1 MTEITLRQISLA
13 DVPECVCIHMQ
24 AFQGFFLTFLGEQ
37 FLRELYTAIASDPSG
52 IGFVAGNSEGLLGF
66 VVGTD
71 QPPGLYRR
79 LLRRRWWNFALASLG
94 ALIKR
99 PGIFPR
105 LLRAFTK
112 PAQKMEVRNC
122 GTLMSIAVLPEAQGK
137 RIGQILVTAFLCE
150 AARRGLEYV
159 NLTTD
164 RLNNESVNKFYTRMG
179 FKLLR
184 DYVTPEGRL
193 MNEYIIQLALF
204 QVQQAYSN
212 LMGTSL
218 PIK

>member
-1 MTEITLRQISLA
+1 MTDISLRQISSA

-24 AFQGFFLTFLGEQ
+24 AFRGFFLTFLGEQ
-37 FLRELYTAIASDPSG
+37 FLRELYTAIVYDPSG
-52 IGFVAGNSEGLLGF
+52 IGFAAGTTEGLLGF

-79 LLRRRWWNFALASLG
+79 LLRRRWWNFGLASLG
-94 ALIKR
+94 ALFKHPAIL
-99 PGIFPR
+99 PR
-105 LLRAFTK
+105 LLRAFTM

-122 GTLMSIAVLPEAQGK
+122 GTLMSIAVLPEAQGRK
-137 RIGQILVTAFLCE
+137 IGQMLVTAFLRE

-164 RLNNESVNKFYTRMG
+164 RLNNEPVNRFYTRMG

-193 MNEYIIQLALF
+193 MNEYIIELALF
-204 QVQQAYSN
+204 QVKQPNSN
-212 LMGTSL
+212 LMGTAL